1 MVPMDLTPT
10 EQRNQ
15 RTLGIDSL
23 EIPEILRL
31 INAEDQTVATA
42 VAAEL
47 PNIAKAVEG
56 IVHRLTHGGRLF
68 YIGAGTSGRL
78 GVLDASECP
87 PTFGVPPDLVQGII
101 AGGFDALYKA
111 VESGEDNPDDGVRD
125 LQARG
130 MTKHDAVVGIAASG
144 RTPYTIGALEW
155 ARSQGALTVALAG
168 NPDSPITK
176 TAEISIVPVTGPEA
190 ITGSTRMK
198 AGTAQKMVLN
208 LISTTVMIKLG
219 YVYDNLMSNL
229 QLKNE
234 KLRHRGAVIL
244 AEESGLDIEAAAALL
259 EKTNKDLRAALVMS
273 KTGIDYKAALH
284 ALAAHNNVIRA
295 TVSALKK

>member
-1 MVPMDLTPT
+1 MDLTPT
-10 EQRNQ
+10 EQRNK

-23 EIPEILRL
+23 SIPEILRL

-47 PNIAKAVEG
+47 PNIAKAVEE
-56 IVHRLTHGGRLF
+56 IVHRLTRGGRLF

-78 GVLDASECP
+78 GVLDASECS

-125 LQARG
+125 LQVRG
-130 MTKHDAVVGIAASG
+130 MTAADAVVGIAASG

-155 ARSQGALTVALAG
+155 ARRNGALTVALAG
-168 NPDSPITK
+168 NPDSPITR

-234 KLRHRGAVIL
+234 KLRHRAAVIL
-244 AEESGLDIEAAAALL
+244 AEDSGLSLEESIDLL
-259 EKTNKDLRAALVMS
+259 KRANMDLRAAFVMS
-273 KTGIDYKAALH
+273 KTGVDYEMALEN
-284 ALAAHNNVIRA
+284 LAKNKNVIKA
-295 TVSALKK
+295 TVEGLALNK

>member
-1 MVPMDLTPT
+1 MDLTPT
-10 EQRNQ
+10 EQRNK

-31 INAEDQTVATA
+31 INAEDQIVATA

-47 PNIAKAVEG
+47 PNIAKAIEG
-56 IVHRLTHGGRLF
+56 IVQRLNNGGRLF

-125 LQARG
+125 LQTRG
-130 MTKHDAVVGIAASG
+130 LTEHDAVVGIAASG

-155 ARSQGALTVALAG
+155 ARRTGALTIALAG
-168 NPDSPITK
+168 NPDSPITR

-208 LISTTVMIKLG
+208 LISTTVMIRLG

-234 KLRHRGAVIL
+234 KLRHRAAVIL
-244 AEESGLDIEAAAALL
+244 SEDSELPLEDSVNLL
-259 EKTNKDLRAALVMS
+259 KSANMDLRAAFVMS
-273 KTGIDYKAALH
+273 KTGVDYKTALEH
-284 ALAAHNNVIRA
+284 LAKHNNVIRA
-295 TVSALKK
+295 TVEGMSVDK